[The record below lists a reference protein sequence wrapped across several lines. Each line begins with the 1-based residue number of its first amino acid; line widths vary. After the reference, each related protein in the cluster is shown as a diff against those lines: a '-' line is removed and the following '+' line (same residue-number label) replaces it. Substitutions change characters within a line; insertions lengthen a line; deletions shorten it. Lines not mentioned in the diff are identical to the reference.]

1 MVELLK
7 VACIFGFPLVA
18 VLAYSDILEDLLW
31 G

>member
-1 MVELLK
+1 MLELARI
-7 VACIFGFPLVA
+7 VCIAAFPLVA